1 MKKKLAVATTAVLA
15 MTMCLSMT
23 ACKDKASVGALLPK
37 YAGEISTTVTTVTNF
52 SADAYYEQKEEA
64 DSNGVVVLSKTAK
77 TPSADPNAVNTYY
90 SLYNVV
96 KNTFVVENVAEPI
109 NQINDTLYYTE
120 NAVDNKFT
128 LYDSAS
134 TAPIATAVEGVVE
147 DGVFVRKDGARI
159 YVAPNGTVKEETNP
173 FAKIVS
179 ANAMEVGDCYL
190 DGDIEKGVFDVYNE
204 KGDLKHSVNL
214 WIELNVSEDATLE
227 GYWNIGNKIFFQTER
242 VLPDA
247 EEEYDYFAEG
257 EKIDLD
263 TYSYDLKKGSGKE
276 LKNFDYCVER
286 AYATNDSAAV
296 AYVQKITD
304 GSLSQTY
311 VQSFNASG
319 KVAVDLQKLVPG
331 ATRFSKIAE
340 DKIALSDASGYAY
353 IYKGSKRVATI
364 SLGFGFDGIAGNY
377 IYNYNGANDTLNIYD
392 FKGNAVLNVENV
404 VVCDSTYDDN
414 ITYVVKPE
422 PTDTTP
428 VTYASLYVFDVENG
442 TSTLIGTNSDTVSY
456 MDIGVGY
463 IVATISA
470 STTTYKTYFYDTST
484 VIDGMIDEPVAFC
497 EDYET
502 GKMCALYVAEANGV
516 TSYYSVVVTIPYE
529 K

>member
-1 MKKKLAVATTAVLA
+1 MKKKFAVATTAVLA

-37 YAGEISTTVTTVTNF
+37 YAGKYSTTVTTVTNF
-52 SADAYYEQKEEA
+52 SADAYYEQETEYA

-173 FAKIVS
+173 FTKIVS
-179 ANAMEVGDCYL
+179 ANAMEVGDYYL
-190 DGDIEKGVFDVYNE
+190 DFSGPMTSGIFDVYNE
-204 KGDLKHSVNL
+204 KGEWKDSANLK
-214 WIELNVSEDATLE
+214 IELNVSEDATVE
-227 GYWNIGNKIFFQTER
+227 EYWTLGNKIFFQTER
-242 VLPDA
+242 VLPEA
-247 EEEYDYFAEG
+247 EEEYDYYE
-257 EKIDLD
+257 EDDKIDLD
-263 TYSYDLKKGSGKE
+263 TYVYDLKKGSGKE
-276 LKNFDYCVER
+276 LKNFEYRIVDEDSY
-286 AYATNDSAAV
+286 NDSTFIAT
-296 AYVQKITD
+296 VQKIND
-304 GSLSQTY
+304 GTLSQEY
-311 VQSFNASG
+311 MQSFNASG

-331 ATRFSKIAE
+331 ATSCSKVAE
-340 DKIALSDASGYAY
+340 DKIALSDASGYVY

-364 SLGFGFDGIAGNY
+364 PNGYGVRGNY
-377 IYNYNGANDTLNIYD
+377 VYRYDYTNQTLNIYD
-392 FKGNAVLNVENV
+392 FKGNSVLNAENV
-404 VVCDSTYDDN
+404 VNRDSTYDN
-414 ITYVVKPE
+414 NLTYVVKPE
-422 PTDTTP
+422 TTDTTP
-428 VTYASLYVFDVENG
+428 VTYASLYVFDVKNG
-442 TSTLIGTNSDTVSY
+442 TSTLIGTDSETISY
-456 MDIGVGY
+456 MDMEVGY
-463 IVATISA
+463 MVATDSGE
-470 STTTYKTYFYDTST
+470 STTYKTYFYGTST
-484 VIDGMIDEPVAFC
+484 VIDGMIEPVAYYFNQ
-497 EDYET
+497 ET
-502 GKMCALYVAEANGV
+502 GKEYTVIVTEANGV
-516 TSYYSVVVTIPYE
+516 TTYYSVVVTSPYV